1 MVVRKDRILKI
12 QKQIGKNEILVTTD
26 PADIFYLVGIN
37 IDAPFVVTKNS
48 YYILVSPMLKGQ
60 LRKIFKDNNL
70 IVAEDNKQL
79 LNMLKK
85 KVKVERVILGNEN
98 TSVKFYNLLKQS
110 FKNIKI
116 TNVISQ
122 LRQIKDESE
131 VSYIKTAVKILKKV
145 LNETKN
151 MLKEGIKEIEVKN
164 FILKKFLDYNVEA
177 SFEPIVAFDE
187 NTSYPHHVSSDK
199 KLKKDSLVLLDLGCK
214 YNGYCC
220 DVTRMFNVE
229 KNQKIFYFYN
239 QLKELQKRL
248 LSLCKPKVKV
258 KEIDLYAKKFLEQF
272 GLKDKYLHST
282 GHGIGIEIHEP
293 PRISE
298 FDKSVLKENMVITIE
313 PGIYFEGE
321 FGLRI
326 EDDILIKEK
335 NCVVL
340 TNEVW

>member
-116 TNVISQ
+116 KNVISQ